1 MTHTKGPWKVEHDG
15 PSRPIIITGESM
27 LSISRYEDGKWV
39 SYGEQEEADAI
50 MMAAAPE
57 LLEAM
62 RHIESSTTRNGE
74 VPQMHRHVNNLAR
87 EAIAKA
93 EGR

>member
-1 MTHTKGPWKVEHDG
+1 MTYTKGPLSEQVRELHFSLGRVDGDTLPHVAHDLAD
-15 PSRPIIITGESM
+15 EVKA
-27 LSISRYEDGKWV
+27 L
-39 SYGEQEEADAI
+39 EAINA
-50 MMAAAPE
+50 E

-74 VPQMHRHVNNLAR
+74 VPQMHRHVNNLAHD
-87 EAIAKA
+87 AIAKA